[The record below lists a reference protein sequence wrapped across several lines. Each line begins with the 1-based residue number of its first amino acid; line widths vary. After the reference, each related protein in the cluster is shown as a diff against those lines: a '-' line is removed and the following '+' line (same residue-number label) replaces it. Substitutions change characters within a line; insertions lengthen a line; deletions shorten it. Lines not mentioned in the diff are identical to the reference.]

1 MSLATPGCVQ
11 ELQTASHASLIYP
24 GGVCLF
30 REPDAV
36 TPPVRFDEREQE
48 TELGQTGLRRA
59 KRKPSPTATGRLRP
73 LRLFSTLPQIPS
85 GKADE
90 CNRDFMLTIGAKSL
104 TISLACAPTCVRN
117 HVALNG

>member
-85 GKADE
+85 MSEIA
-90 CNRDFMLTIGAKSL
+90 MLRQL
-104 TISLACAPTCVRN
+104 TGQQACRTRN
-117 HVALNG
+117 YLIERLFS